1 MTTTANRTP
10 KARVMKDE
18 ELTTLVQLEC
28 RLAQLRSE
36 LVGPDSPACNKVK
49 ISLRIAAIK
58 ERITPSGVRPAIP
71 VALLVSKADVAEWGD
86 RQVK

>member
-1 MTTTANRTP
+1 MTTTAP

-36 LVGPDSPACNKVK
+36 LTGDGDKLKTVR
-49 ISLRIAAIK
+49 RINAIK
-58 ERITPSGVRPAIP
+58 ERITPAGLRPAIP

-86 RQVK
+86 RQMIRK

>member
-1 MTTTANRTP
+1 MTTTAP

-28 RLAQLRSE
+28 RLAQHRSE
-36 LVGPDSPACNKVK
+36 LTGDGDKLKTVR
-49 ISLRIAAIK
+49 RINAIK
-58 ERITPSGVRPAIP
+58 ERITPAGLRPAIP

-86 RQVK
+86 RQMIRK